1 MHHHFLWN
9 VISLK
14 KEKSADK
21 SGHFSAF
28 QIDSLGQ
35 NIKNESCRDCH
46 AETESFSLFAL
57 LSLFCTTFNN
67 AKIGNLLACGSHP
80 GANRLFSI

>member
-35 NIKNESCRDCH
+35 NIKNESCRNCH
-46 AETESFSLFAL
+46 AAT
-57 LSLFCTTFNN
+57 
-67 AKIGNLLACGSHP
+67 
-80 GANRLFSI
+80 ANFR